1 MSCAIEVLTVEC
13 RIGSSQ
19 SSHEIELQY
28 LVSNEESYNRAI
40 SNSAFRKLMT
50 GKVRFVARMWY
61 YFRIG
66 YATYLTFLLGVINT
80 LVVVWYLAIAQMP
93 EIQNIFGHF
102 ISFAILATV
111 VGVPLGVAMGW
122 LHIKRT
128 PGYTSEV
135 DIGVEANPYYYKLP
149 PGYNR
154 EAFAPLYLELLTQLS
169 KLLEAQNLLTK
180 DDKSRIEALEGKLQ
194 LLIDGG
200 YVGTPRTKI

>member
-1 MSCAIEVLTVEC
+1 
-13 RIGSSQ
+13 
-19 SSHEIELQY
+19 
-28 LVSNEESYNRAI
+28 
-40 SNSAFRKLMT
+40 MT
-50 GKVRFVARMWY
+50 GRVRYLARMWY

-66 YATYLTFLLGVINT
+66 YATYLTFALGAVNT

-102 ISFAILATV
+102 LPFAILVIV

-122 LHIKRT
+122 LHMKRT
-128 PGYTSEV
+128 PAYTSEA
-135 DIGVEANPYYYKLP
+135 DIAVEANPYYYKLP

-154 EAFAPLYLELLTQLS
+154 EAFAPLYLEILTELS
-169 KLLEAQNLLTK
+169 RLLEAQNLLTNE
-180 DDKSRIEALEGKLQ
+180 DKTRIEGLRGKLQ